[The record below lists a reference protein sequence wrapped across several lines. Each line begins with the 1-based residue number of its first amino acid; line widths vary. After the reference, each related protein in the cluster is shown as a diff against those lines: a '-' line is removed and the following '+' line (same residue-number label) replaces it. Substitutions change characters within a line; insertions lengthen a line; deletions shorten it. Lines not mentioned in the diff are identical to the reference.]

1 MKIIVVGGGK
11 VGQTLVEQLNA
22 EGHDITIID
31 KDPEVVESIISK
43 VDVMGFVGNG
53 ASYHIQKEAG
63 CSDANLLIAVTDSDE
78 LNLLCCMIAKKSGNC
93 HTIARVRNP
102 EYSRD
107 ITSIRS
113 ELGLAMVINP
123 ELAAAKEASRLMRFP
138 QAISVETFAKGRA
151 DVLSFKIKE
160 GSPLANLKLIDLSQ
174 KLHCDVLVCGVER
187 NDEFIIPRGNF
198 KLLENDLIFIV
209 ASPKKAD
216 EFFRKAGL
224 QSAKARRA
232 VIVGGGDVT
241 YYLATELISAGIDV
255 TIIEKDM
262 ARCEVLSDVIPK
274 ALVIHGDGSDKSVLE
289 EQNVASADGFM
300 AFTDL
305 DEENIMLALYAK
317 NVSQAK
323 IITKINHIT
332 FDDLIE
338 NLNIGS
344 IVCPKNITAENIIR
358 YVRAMENSLAFNI
371 ETLHRMCDDKAEALE
386 FLIREGSPV
395 IGQPLQKLKIRSDV
409 LIGCI
414 NRDGEIMIP
423 RGGTEINV
431 DDTVV
436 VITSHTGFTD
446 ISEILEEE

>member
-22 EGHDITIID
+22 EGHDITLID
-31 KDPEVVESIISK
+31 KDREVVESVISK
-43 VDVMGFVGNG
+43 VDVMGFAGNG

-63 CSDANLLIAVTDSDE
+63 CSDADLLIAVTDSDE

-107 ITSIRS
+107 VISIRS

-123 ELAAAKEASRLMRFP
+123 EHAAAKEASRLLRFP

-151 DVLSFKIKE
+151 DVLSFKITEK
-160 GSPLANLKLIDLSQ
+160 SPLDGIKLIDLTQ
-174 KLHCDVLVCGVER
+174 KLHCDILVCGVER

-198 KLLENDLIFIV
+198 KLVKDDIVFIV

-216 EFFRKAGL
+216 EFFKKAGI
-224 QSAKARRA
+224 QSAKTRRA

-241 YYLATELISAGIDV
+241 YYLANELISAGIEV
-255 TIIEKDM
+255 TIIEKDL
-262 ARCEVLSDVIPK
+262 ARCEELSEALPK
-274 ALVIHGDGSDKSVLE
+274 ALIIHGDGSDKSVLE
-289 EQNVASADGFM
+289 EQNVASADGFL

-317 NVSQAK
+317 DISNAK

-338 NLNIGS
+338 KLNVGS

-358 YVRAMENSLAFNI
+358 YVRAMENSLAVNI
-371 ETLHRMCDDKAEALE
+371 ETLHRMCDDRAEALE
-386 FLIREGSPV
+386 FLIREGSPLV
-395 IGQPLQKLKIRSDV
+395 GQPIQKLKIRPDV
-409 LIGCI
+409 IIGCI
-414 NRDGEIMIP
+414 NRGGEIIIP

-446 ISEILEEE
+446 IREILKED